1 VTDIKQEKEQL
12 AVLENFFWQKKFS
25 EALVLAEQLHK
36 EFPQS
41 FQINFIYVKILKEE
55 NKWQEAESVLKQL
68 MSSFPDNV
76 SILKEWADVS
86 FNLRNL
92 DEAEKTYN
100 KILFLD
106 PFNVG
111 AKEALK
117 KLKIMVAPTAPAAQK
132 PAPQPEPAPSP
143 APEQQTAA
151 PKKPISKG
159 DTLPETYFE
168 DLAIPEAQ
176 TPEAP
181 KQEVLKPEIQD
192 TQTEDAIVKDFFEKT
207 DDNINI
213 NLDDFYPST
222 EEPSTP
228 APAAESPQPAPT
240 PTPDPAPIPTPS
252 PIPSPVEPQEP
263 SFQEMAPTP
272 KKKTDEENDTEFAT
286 ESAAQL
292 YLSQGLYKEAIS
304 IYNKIFRLSRDER
317 YLQKIEDVKSKMVG
331 MKKIER
337 LSQFLEAIKKEGVKF
352 V

>member
-1 VTDIKQEKEQL
+1 MTDLKQEKEQL

-25 EALVLAEQLHK
+25 EALILAEQLNK
-36 EFPQS
+36 EFPHS

-55 NKWQEAESVLKQL
+55 KKWQEAEDVLKQL

-86 FNLRNL
+86 FNLRHL
-92 DEAEKTYN
+92 EEAEKTYN

-111 AKEALK
+111 AKEAMK
-117 KLKIMVAPTAPAAQK
+117 KLKIMVAPTAPAQPQAEPPAPTPPAAPASIPPQPEAASAQK
-132 PAPQPEPAPSP
+132 PV
-143 APEQQTAA
+143 
-151 PKKPISKG
+151 SKG
-159 DTLPETYFE
+159 DTLPESYFE
-168 DLAIPEAQ
+168 DLGVPEFQ
-176 TPEAP
+176 
-181 KQEVLKPEIQD
+181 KQQPEIND
-192 TQTEDAIVKDFFEKT
+192 TQPESAKVKDFFEKT

-213 NLDDFYPST
+213 NLDDFYPPAEEPQSPPPMEK
-222 EEPSTP
+222 EEPSFKDV
-228 APAAESPQPAPT
+228 APPVEQAPT
-240 PTPDPAPIPTPS
+240 PIKA
-252 PIPSPVEPQEP
+252 
-263 SFQEMAPTP
+263 
-272 KKKTDEENDTEFAT
+272 DEENDTEFAT

-317 YLQKIEDVKSKMVG
+317 YLKKIEDVKSKMTG

-337 LSQFLEAIKKEGVKF
+337 LTQLLESIKKEGEKF

>member
-1 VTDIKQEKEQL
+1 MTDLKQEKEQL

-25 EALVLAEQLHK
+25 EALVLAEQLNK
-36 EFPQS
+36 EFPHS

-55 NKWQEAESVLKQL
+55 KKWQEAEDVLKQL

-86 FNLRNL
+86 FNLRHL
-92 DEAEKTYN
+92 EEAEKTYN

-111 AKEALK
+111 AKEAMK
-117 KLKIMVAPTAPAAQK
+117 KLKIMVAPTAPAQPQAEPPAPTTPAAPASIPPQPEAAPAQK
-132 PAPQPEPAPSP
+132 PV
-143 APEQQTAA
+143 
-151 PKKPISKG
+151 SKG
-159 DTLPETYFE
+159 DTLPESYFE
-168 DLAIPEAQ
+168 DLGVPEFQ
-176 TPEAP
+176 
-181 KQEVLKPEIQD
+181 KQPEIND
-192 TQTEDAIVKDFFEKT
+192 TQPESAKVKDFFEKT

-213 NLDDFYPST
+213 NLDDFYPPAEEPQSPPPIKK
-222 EEPSTP
+222 EEPSFKDV
-228 APAAESPQPAPT
+228 AP
-240 PTPDPAPIPTPS
+240 
-252 PIPSPVEPQEP
+252 PVEQ
-263 SFQEMAPTP
+263 AATP
-272 KKKTDEENDTEFAT
+272 IKADEENDTEFAT

-317 YLQKIEDVKSKMVG
+317 YLKKIEDVKSKMTG

-337 LSQFLEAIKKEGVKF
+337 LTQLLESIKKEGEKF

>member
-1 VTDIKQEKEQL
+1 VTDLKQEKEQL

-25 EALVLAEQLHK
+25 EALVLAEQLNK
-36 EFPQS
+36 EFPHS

-55 NKWQEAESVLKQL
+55 KKWQEAEEVLKQL
-68 MSSFPDNV
+68 MASFPDNV

-92 DEAEKTYN
+92 EEAEKTYN

-117 KLKIMVAPTAPAAQK
+117 KLKIMVAPTAPAQPNEAPIVTEI
-132 PAPQPEPAPSP
+132 PAPIPPP
-143 APEQQTAA
+143 

-168 DLAIPEAQ
+168 DLPAPEAH
-176 TPEAP
+176 E
-181 KQEVLKPEIQD
+181 PEIND
-192 TQTEDAIVKDFFEKT
+192 TLPGSTIVKDFFEKT

-213 NLDDFYPST
+213 NLDDFYPSA
-222 EEPSTP
+222 EEMQPSTP
-228 APAAESPQPAPT
+228 A
-240 PTPDPAPIPTPS
+240 
-252 PIPSPVEPQEP
+252 EPLEEIQEP
-263 SFQEMAPTP
+263 TTPLPEEKPLLQEAAPP
-272 KKKTDEENDTEFAT
+272 MEQPLKRKQEEENDTEFAT

-317 YLQKIEDVKSKMVG
+317 YLRKIEDVKSRMVG
-331 MKKIER
+331 MKKIEC
-337 LSQFLEAIKKEGVKF
+337 LNQFLESIKREGEKF